1 MNKIPK
7 QGLTGA
13 VLLREAVSEFKAVI
27 DLVRTGLIA
36 LLYPGRNEN
45 AWVSIEAIYPDRV
58 VIDFNGKK
66 IQYTYSIDANNTV
79 TFGEGVQVIE
89 EFVLLNAKEAA
100 PVQQGVF
107 IEAAGEP
114 DSGKWLIKVV
124 QAGLSRNGVYYPD
137 VVLREAAALFN
148 GARVFVKGDAEHL
161 KGGGKDFRQ
170 LEAGLSDAQFIEGA
184 KPDTGFIQAV
194 MSFIVPSNEI
204 AIKVREAYARD
215 MANLFGFSIDAD
227 GTAKNK
233 TKGRTRFMEATSI
246 TKVKSVDLIVEPGAG
261 GQLIRMVESFNPNK
275 EIDMFKQR
283 MLEAVMRNAKFAK
296 KFQGM
301 SIDQIDDQELDAAF
315 REAYPDQEPGQGGQS
330 TQTGVTP
337 EQIDERIRMV
347 EARANMRVAITTST
361 LPQAAKDKLLADFN
375 GRVNFVEADVT
386 AAITSER
393 EYLARFAESGH
404 VTLDF
409 GTGAQV
415 EDRSVRIASMLDAFF
430 DPTHVDHRNVHSFKE
445 CYIEI
450 TGDKYVTGLMANV
463 DRAKLRESVGATF
476 RESVDSST
484 FAQVMGDAITRRM
497 QQVYTGMTDL
507 QGWRQVCNVGRTSD
521 FRTQRSVRV
530 GGYGNL
536 SVVGEGDPYP
546 EMNTPGDDEATWA
559 VAKRGGTERITLEAI
574 KNDDMRL
581 ISRIPTELA
590 LSAANTLYEFVFDF
604 FRTNPVSWDGVAMYH
619 ASHNNLFTN
628 ALTLN
633 EYKAHRLAMQ
643 KQTRAGSNKRLGNT
657 PSMLLVPFDLQD
669 VAYDLFVRGTN
680 NDKTF
685 IQTLNPNIVTVNYWS
700 DGTDWVTLADPNR
713 FGVLEIDFLDG
724 REEPELFVQDNPT
737 AGSMFTNDQVT
748 WKIRHT
754 YGGNWLVDGE
764 KGTTKAVVAG

>member
-13 VLLREAVSEFKAVI
+13 VLLREAAVTEFKAII
-27 DLVRTGLIA
+27 DLVRGA
-36 LLYPGRNEN
+36 LARMLYPATPD
-45 AWVSIEAIYPDRV
+45 AWVCIEAIYPDRV
-58 VIDFNGKK
+58 IVEANGKYL
-66 IQYTYSIDANNTV
+66 QYPYTIDASNNVSFGQVLEVQEQYVPV
-79 TFGEGVQVIE
+79 TGM
-89 EFVLLNAKEAA
+89 KEAA

-114 DSGKWLIKVV
+114 DSGKWLIRIVE
-124 QAGLSRNGVYYPD
+124 AGLSKNNVFYTPEL
-137 VVLREAAALFN
+137 LRECAALFN
-148 GARVFVKGDAEHL
+148 NSRVFVKSDIQHL
-161 KGGGKDFRQ
+161 KGEGKDVRQ
-170 LEAGLSDAQFIEGA
+170 LEGGLSDVVFVEATATEKAQLQGVFALINPQG
-184 KPDTGFIQAV
+184 DVG
-194 MSFIVPSNEI
+194 
-204 AIKVREAYARD
+204 IKIKEAFYRGLSH
-215 MANLFGFSIDAD
+215 LFGFSIDAE
-227 GTAKNK
+227 GTAKNVN
-233 TKGRTRFMEATSI
+233 KGGQKFKEATSI
-246 TKVKSVDLIVEPGAG
+246 TKVNSVDLIIDPGAG
-261 GQLIRMVESFNPNK
+261 GQLIRMVESINPNK
-275 EIDMFKQR
+275 ETDMWKQR
-283 MLEAVMRNAKFAK
+283 LLEAVMRVNPGKFAGK
-296 KFQGM
+296 
-301 SIDQIDDQELDAAF
+301 SVDEIEDAELDAAF
-315 REAYPDQEPGQGGQS
+315 REAFPNGTNNPQAGNTGLTQEQ
-330 TQTGVTP
+330 VT
-337 EQIDERIRMV
+337 EQIRMI
-347 EARANMRVAITTST
+347 ECRANMRTEIATST
-361 LPQAAKDKLLADFN
+361 LPQAAKDKLLADFSQ
-375 GRVNFVEADVT
+375 RERFVEADVT
-386 AAITSER
+386 GAITEMR
-393 EYLARFAESGH
+393 EFLAKFVEAGK

-409 GTGAQV
+409 GAGAQV
-415 EDRSVRIASMLDAFF
+415 EDRSVMIAGMLDAFF
-430 DPTHVDHRNVHSFKE
+430 DPNHKDHRNVHSFKE

-463 DRAKLRESVGATF
+463 DRAKLRESLGATF

-685 IQTLNPNIVTVNYWS
+685 IQTLNPTIVTVNYWS
-700 DGTDWVTLADPNR
+700 DATDWVTLADPNR